1 MEIRIMGFWER
12 LRRYTSWLSGQSVQ
26 SFGVGNAAAIPD
38 ELRICHGQGSLLV
51 RYSVAVVLRI
61 T

>member
-1 MEIRIMGFWER
+1 MGFWER

-38 ELRICHGQGSLLV
+38 ELRICHGQGSLRQGSLLV